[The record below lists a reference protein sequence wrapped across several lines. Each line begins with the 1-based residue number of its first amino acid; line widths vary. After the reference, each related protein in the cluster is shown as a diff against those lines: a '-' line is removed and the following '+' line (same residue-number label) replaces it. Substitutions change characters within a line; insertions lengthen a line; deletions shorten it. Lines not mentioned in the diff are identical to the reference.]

1 MLTLH
6 IQIGI
11 WGKRKTLSVCEVF
24 SSYVGFEILFFFVC
38 FDFGQTV
45 ACGHPS
51 AREAVKLNIFS
62 QPLKTKKTVVEGG
75 GMWTSI

>member
-1 MLTLH
+1 MLTVH

-38 FDFGQTV
+38 FGFGHMA

-51 AREAVKLNIFS
+51 AREAVKLNIYS
-62 QPLKTKKTVVEGG
+62 QPLKTRKMVVESG
-75 GMWTSI
+75 GMRTSI